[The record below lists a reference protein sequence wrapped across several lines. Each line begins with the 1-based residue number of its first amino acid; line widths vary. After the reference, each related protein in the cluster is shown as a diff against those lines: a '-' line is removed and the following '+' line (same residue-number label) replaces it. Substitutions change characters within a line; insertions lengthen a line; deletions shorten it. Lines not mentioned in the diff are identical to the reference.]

1 MGVGGNTD
9 AVKWTIETVSA
20 GDYDE
25 IVQVWV
31 DSGLSVRRKGRDTRE
46 AFEQQLAVFPDLYL
60 KAVVRMRIV
69 GVIFGTHD
77 HRKGW
82 INRLAVLPRFR
93 RQGVAA
99 ALVTSCDRAI
109 RAQGIGIVSALVETE
124 NTASAV
130 LFERLGYR
138 SDVPVRYFRRLD
150 HPDI

>member
-1 MGVGGNTD
+1 MGLGGKTD
-9 AVKWTIETVSA
+9 AVNWTIETVSA
-20 GDYDE
+20 DDYDE

-31 DSGLSVRRKGRDTRE
+31 DSGLSVRRRGRDTRD

-60 KAVVRMRIV
+60 KAVAQMRII
-69 GVIFGTHD
+69 GVILGTHD
-77 HRKGW
+77 QRKGW
-82 INRLAVLPRFR
+82 INRLAVLPVFR
-93 RQGVAA
+93 RQGVAV
-99 ALVTSCDRAI
+99 ALVTACDRAI

-124 NTASAV
+124 SKASAA